1 MPFRLYL
8 HHTSYAAADIIQHA
22 PAAAMQHEHERN
34 ALAFARQWLSGQQEF
49 QVHTSGST
57 GAPKGILLHRKHMQ
71 ASARLSLQA
80 LGISAGDTALLCINP
95 AYIGGKMMLVRA
107 MEANLPLYVVAP
119 VANPL
124 LEVLQRGIQPQFAAL
139 VPLQLQAIISHA
151 ESLPLLNGMK
161 AVIIGGAP
169 VSEELE
175 AQLQEIK
182 VPLYSTYGMTETVS
196 HIALRRLNGPERQ
209 AYFQSLPEMDLAQD
223 ERGCLRIGGP
233 VAPEPVQTNDVVELL
248 AGGRFRW
255 LGRADNVIN
264 SGGIKVQAERVE
276 AEAAR
281 CLSGLGQG
289 HRVLAGGR
297 PDAKLGQ
304 KVALLLEGNALN
316 REEEISLLECLA
328 EKLPP
333 YWVPKQILYVSDFVE
348 SANGKIIRK
357 DSWQQR

>member
-8 HHTSYAAADIIQHA
+8 HHASYTAADILQQA
-22 PAAAMQHEHERN
+22 PAAAMQPEHERN
-34 ALAFARQWLSGQQEF
+34 ALDFARQWLSGQQDF

-57 GAPKGILLHRKHMQ
+57 GAPKAILLQRKHMQ

-107 MEANLPLYVVAP
+107 MEANLPLYVAAP

-124 LEVLQRGIQPQFAAL
+124 LEVLQRGIAPQFAAL

-151 ESLPLLNGMK
+151 ESRALLNGMK

-182 VPLYSTYGMTETVS
+182 APLYSTYGMTETVS
-196 HIALRRLNGPERQ
+196 HLALRRLNGPERQ
-209 AYFQSLPEMDLAQD
+209 AYFQALPEMDLALD

-233 VAPEPVQTNDVVELL
+233 VVSEPLQTNDVVELL
-248 AGGRFRW
+248 AEGRFRW
-255 LGRADNVIN
+255 LGRADNIIN

-276 AEAAR
+276 AEAVS
-281 CLSGLGQG
+281 CLSSLGLER
-289 HRVLAGGR
+289 RVLAGGL
-297 PDAKLGQ
+297 PDEKLGQ
-304 KVALLLEGNALN
+304 KVALLLEGTPLKQ
-316 REEEISLLECLA
+316 EEEFSLLKCLQ
-328 EKLPP
+328 EKLPS
-333 YWVPKQILYVSDFVE
+333 YWAPRQILYVESFVE
-348 SANGKIIRK
+348 SANGKIIR
-357 DSWQQR
+357 DESWQQL